1 MEKKSSSRGSPEK
14 YRSNEF
20 QAFKCTE
27 REREEPR
34 AAAIW
39 RFFKERATRNP
50 SADGLPMAEVRFNS
64 RRPTESVCSVY
75 RFPQMCWQ
83 GIWCNI
89 FPKRLIQTEEM
100 ATEKKT
106 NRIHSLKPRPLVCHL
121 IFFVQSKF
129 RSETVC
135 CVRSFYSIYIIQ

>member
-50 SADGLPMAEVRFNS
+50 STDGLPMAEVRFNS

-83 GIWCNI
+83 GDCVFGATY
-89 FPKRLIQTEEM
+89 FPNVSFRGNGNR
-100 ATEKKT
+100 KKT
-106 NRIHSLKPRPLVCHL
+106 NRIHSLKALGLSPDL
-121 IFFVQSKF
+121 F
-129 RSETVC
+129 RSIE
-135 CVRSFYSIYIIQ
+135 I